1 MNSKLK
7 KYIEESILP
16 LYAAFDKGHQR
27 DHAESVINESIKL
40 AKEYQADIDM
50 AYTIAAY
57 HDLGLSID
65 RPLHHIHSGEI
76 MQADTH
82 LRQWFSEQQITTMR
96 EAVEDHRASS
106 NHPPRSIY
114 GAIVAE
120 ADRQLDPQTV
130 IRRALQYGLKQN
142 PTADFEWH
150 LARTCA
156 HLQDK
161 YGEGGYMHLWLN
173 SERNLRNLK
182 TLHQLLNEPQALR
195 EIALRIWQ
203 EETNLDGTK
212 R

>member
-1 MNSKLK
+1 MNSELK

-16 LYAAFDKGHQR
+16 RYAAFDKGHQR

-40 AKEYQADIDM
+40 AAVYHADVDM

-57 HDLGLSID
+57 HDLGLLID

-82 LRQWFSEQQITTMR
+82 LRQWFSEEQISTMR

-173 SERNLRNLK
+173 SERNLHKLD
-182 TLHQLLNEPQALR
+182 TLHQLLKQPQTLR
-195 EIALRIWQ
+195 EIALQLWN
-203 EETNLDGTK
+203 EEIK
-212 R
+212 

>member
-1 MNSKLK
+1 MNSELR
-7 KYIEESILP
+7 KYIEDHILP
-16 LYAAFDKGHQR
+16 RYAAFDKGHQR
-27 DHAESVINESIKL
+27 DHAESVINESLKL
-40 AKEYQADIDM
+40 AKEYQADTDM

-65 RPLHHIHSGEI
+65 RPLHHIRSGEI
-76 MQADTH
+76 LQADEH

-106 NHPPRSIY
+106 KNPPRSIY

-130 IRRALQYGLKQN
+130 IRRTLQYGLKQN

-150 LARTCA
+150 LARTCE
-156 HLQDK
+156 HLQEK
-161 YGEGGYMHLWLN
+161 YGEGGYMHLWLK
-173 SERNLRNLK
+173 SERNLHNLE
-182 TLHQLLNEPQALR
+182 TLHQLLKQPQTLR

-203 EETNLDGTK
+203 EEIK
-212 R
+212 